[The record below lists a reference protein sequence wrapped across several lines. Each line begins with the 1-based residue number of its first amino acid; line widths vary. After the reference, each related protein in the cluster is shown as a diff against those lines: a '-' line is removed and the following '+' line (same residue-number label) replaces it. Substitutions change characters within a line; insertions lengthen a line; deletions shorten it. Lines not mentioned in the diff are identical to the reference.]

1 MKVINVHEAKT
12 NLSKLLEQVKAGEEL
27 IIGKQG
33 QPYARL
39 IPFDKGERPLGILK
53 DYLSVQD
60 RQKLAKSMLE
70 PTDEDTI
77 EAWEG
82 KYSQDLRA
90 YQQR

>member
-39 IPFDKGERPLGILK
+39 IPFDKGERPMGILK
-53 DYLSVQD
+53 EYLSTQD
-60 RQKLAKSMLE
+60 CQTLAEAMLE

-77 EAWEG
+77 AAWEG
-82 KYSQDLRA
+82 KYSRD
-90 YQQR
+90 